1 MPLYYNISGAPAVLD
16 WNKPAVL
23 PGEAVEVD
31 AEVGAGL
38 SPSCWS
44 TTPPVGA
51 PDAGAKKNPS
61 NQSAG
66 SFLKREPA
74 PDPTPVETPDA
85 PAAPAAQEAK

>member
-31 AEVGAGL
+31 AKTGAGL

-51 PDAGAKKNPS
+51 VDPSAKKNAS
-61 NQSAG
+61 NQSGG
-66 SFLKREPA
+66 SFPKREVT